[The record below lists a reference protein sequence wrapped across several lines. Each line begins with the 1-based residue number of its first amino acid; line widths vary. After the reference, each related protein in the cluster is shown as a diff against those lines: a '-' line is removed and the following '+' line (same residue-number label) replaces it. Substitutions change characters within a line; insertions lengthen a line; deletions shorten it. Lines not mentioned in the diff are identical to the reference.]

1 MQDASFILRI
11 NNWFFKVR
19 FLSRHSVF
27 LLFLPQ
33 TEESWIYY
41 RRSMN
46 GSYYFERKQWNVK
59 LGFQFNLHCK
69 RRGKCGDRRRDENNT
84 GNDES
89 TALYSSRCVISILST
104 LTSNTNKITS
114 QSRPKTEQF
123 LFDIENDIL

>member
-1 MQDASFILRI
+1 
-11 NNWFFKVR
+11 
-19 FLSRHSVF
+19 
-27 LLFLPQ
+27 
-33 TEESWIYY
+33 
-41 RRSMN
+41 MN

-69 RRGKCGDRRRDENNT
+69 RRGGDRRRDENNT